1 MASDPL
7 LELEH
12 QLTIAALLQIADLEP
27 SRRSRRRRSSRLA
40 LVAAALVIGLAAAAF
55 AAVKLL
61 QTGSPVP
68 YRLGRPATA
77 HTRFGTP
84 ISRTM
89 HLSPPVADPRGGLP
103 WAIRTFRTTRRY
115 GCVEVGRFYEGKIGA
130 LGQDFAFGNDGRF
143 HELRANAVDGHGT
156 CIALDARGNPYLA
169 LRQNGL
175 PASGDVPGSCTL
187 APFLVGA
194 HSHPCP
200 RGDLRDLEFG
210 LAGPDAT
217 AISYRADNGALRTV
231 RTGRGGAYLIV
242 LGLQPPEALRT
253 GGGRVVTPDYF
264 SITAT
269 PASST
274 LVEVHYRDGST
285 CRVHPTHSF
294 AGGCPNH
301 GPTPIAGRLP
311 TRAAVRTPLHLTV
324 TGSGRAAVLHVRFRA
339 RVPVINGNGVYDL
352 IVKPVNLA
360 PPGSH
365 SIRCRRFISQPIDR
379 DVATGQ
385 NLRQDIALRGF
396 DCSGPYTVSLS
407 YRVESGTPGPFGPSS
422 KYPGRHV
429 ASARVPVPGG

>member
-1 MASDPL
+1 

-12 QLTIAALLQIADLEP
+12 QLTIAALLQIAGLQP
-27 SRRSRRRRSSRLA
+27 GRRSRRRRSSRLI
-40 LVAAALVIGLAAAAF
+40 LVAAALVIGLAAAAL

-61 QTGSPVP
+61 QTGSPVA

-84 ISRTM
+84 IPGTM

-143 HELRANAVDGHGT
+143 HELRATAVDGHGT

-169 LRQNGL
+169 LHQNGL
-175 PASGDVPGSCTL
+175 PASANASGSCTS

-200 RGDLRDLEFG
+200 RTDLRDLEFG
-210 LAGPDAT
+210 LAGPGAT
-217 AISYRADNGALRTV
+217 SISFRAGNGALRTV
-231 RTGRGGAYLIV
+231 RTGPDGAYLIV
-242 LGLQPPEALRT
+242 LDLQPAETLRT
-253 GGGRVVTPDYF
+253 GSGRVVTPDYF

-274 LVEVHYRDGST
+274 LVEIHYRDGST
-285 CRVHPTHSF
+285 CRVHATHSF
-294 AGGCPNH
+294 AGGCPDH
-301 GPTPIAGRLP
+301 GPTPITGHLP
-311 TRAAVRTPLHLTV
+311 ARAAIRTPLHLTV
-324 TGSGRAAVLHVRFRA
+324 TGRGRDAVLHVHFRA

-360 PPGSH
+360 PPRSD
-365 SIRCRRFISQPIDR
+365 STRCRQFISQPIDR
-379 DVATGQ
+379 DVAAGQ
-385 NLRQDIALRGF
+385 HLRQDIALGEF
-396 DCSGPYTVSLS
+396 DCSGPYDVSLS

-429 ASARVPVPGG
+429 ASARITVPGR